1 MHANKL
7 SDEVLCNIF
16 LNSEPRTQV
25 IGAPAPISAPITIS
39 HVCRRWRKVALSIG
53 ELWSFLDITLDPEL
67 WKVTMDIFF
76 TWLQRSGRSPLNY
89 SLKCVLGEDDGA
101 QPHLTAEYMVKR
113 LISHQ
118 ARWENVWLDCSALVS
133 FDFPGIRLQRTP
145 MLKSLNLDFHF
156 ETYKGEVLEA
166 QVNVAHSPHLEELK
180 LSGSYVLEVGRK
192 PIRNMSSLSNLQFYG
207 EHSDDSVK
215 HQCLNLLRVAPNLQL
230 FRGSFIHSAANVISQ
245 PLPKEKDVPF
255 THEMEFLILEHGNP
269 APYIIDKLT
278 LPFLKS
284 LHYDGYDTIGEGDIL
299 LKFVQRSL
307 PPLTYLWISTFEL
320 EEDKLISILRLLP
333 ALRDLGLKYMALT
346 TQFFREFTPR
356 VTCDEPHPSSPR
368 VDTPSGV
375 ESPSAS
381 EDNSASVHVTE
392 DTPGAPACSSTEDA
406 TDVEDVEEGVSTSDD
421 ESQALDSFIAQDE
434 VPKEAGSSSS
444 GEVDRNEVEN
454 TSVWKAAACTAETS
468 SPGGTPKSS
477 EASFASE
484 ASGNSLVPGTMSR
497 EIRSRRDAS
506 DGVLCPALRSL
517 ELDWL
522 FLGDDNVT
530 VIKSICEMAKVRS
543 NLFKSFDTIQFDG
556 EEYELPYDFNDEEYE
571 KLAKIVE
578 DEKWVRVEGED
589 AEWMRMH

>member
-7 SDEVLCNIF
+7 SDEVLRNIF
-16 LNSEPRTQV
+16 LNSEPRMQV
-25 IGAPAPISAPITIS
+25 IGAPAPISSPITIS
-39 HVCRRWRKVALSIG
+39 HVCRRWRKVALSVG

-76 TWLQRSGRSPLNY
+76 TWLQRSGKSPLNY

-133 FDFPGIRLQRTP
+133 FDFPGIRLQRMP
-145 MLKSLNLDFHF
+145 MLKSLNLDFNF

-166 QVNVAHSPHLEELK
+166 QVNVAHSPYLEELNV
-180 LSGSYVLEVGRK
+180 SGSYVLEVGRK
-192 PIRNMSSLSNLQFYG
+192 PIRNMTSMSNLQFYG

-245 PLPKEKDVPF
+245 PLPNEKDVPF
-255 THEMEFLILEHGNP
+255 SHELEFLVLEHGNP
-269 APYIIDKLT
+269 APDIIDKLT

-284 LHYDGYDTIGEGDIL
+284 LCYDGYDTIGEGDIL

-346 TQFFREFTPR
+346 TQFFRELTPQM
-356 VTCDEPHPSSPR
+356 TCDESHPSTSR
-368 VDTPSGV
+368 VDTPPGV

-381 EDNSASVHVTE
+381 EDNSASGHVTE
-392 DTPGAPACSSTEDA
+392 DTPGAPACSSIEDA
-406 TDVEDVEEGVSTSDD
+406 PDVEEGSSTSDD
-421 ESQALDSFIAQDE
+421 ESKALESFIARDE
-434 VPKEAGSSSS
+434 VPKAAGSSSS
-444 GEVDRNEVEN
+444 SDG
-454 TSVWKAAACTAETS
+454 S
-468 SPGGTPKSS
+468 PKSLGAS
-477 EASFASE
+477 SAPEASR
-484 ASGNSLVPGTMSR
+484 NSSVPGTMPR
-497 EIRSRRDAS
+497 EIRSQRDVS
-506 DGVLCPALRSL
+506 DGVLCPALKSL

-530 VIKSICEMAKVRS
+530 VIKSICDMAKVRS

-556 EEYELPYDFNDEEYE
+556 EEYELPYNFNDEEYE

-578 DEKWVRVEGED
+578 DKKWFRVEGGD
-589 AEWMRMH
+589 AEWVRMH

>member
-25 IGAPAPISAPITIS
+25 IGAPAPISSPITIS

-118 ARWENVWLDCSALVS
+118 ARWENVWLDCSAFVS
-133 FDFPGIRLQRTP
+133 FDFPGIRLQRMP
-145 MLKSLNLDFHF
+145 MLKSLNLDFNF

-166 QVNVAHSPHLEELK
+166 QVNVAHSPYLEELK

-192 PIRNMSSLSNLQFYG
+192 PIRNMSSMSNLQFYG

-255 THEMEFLILEHGNP
+255 THGLEFLILEHGNP

-278 LPFLKS
+278 LPFVKS
-284 LHYDGYDTIGEGDIL
+284 LYYDGYDTIGEGDIL

-320 EEDKLISILRLLP
+320 EEDKLIAILRLLP

-346 TQFFREFTPR
+346 TQLFREFTPQM
-356 VTCDEPHPSSPR
+356 TCDEPHPSTPR
-368 VDTPSGV
+368 VDTPPGV

-392 DTPGAPACSSTEDA
+392 DTPGTPACSSAEDA
-406 TDVEDVEEGVSTSDD
+406 PNVEEEFSTSDGN
-421 ESQALDSFIAQDE
+421 SKALDSSIARDE
-434 VPKEAGSSSS
+434 VLKESGSSSS
-444 GEVDRNEVEN
+444 GEGDREEA
-454 TSVWKAAACTAETS
+454 SVLNATARRAETS
-468 SPGGTPKSS
+468 SSSDNAPKSFGTS
-477 EASFASE
+477 SAPET
-484 ASGNSLVPGTMSR
+484 SGNPSVPDTTSI

-506 DGVLCPALRSL
+506 DGVLCPALKSL

-530 VIKSICEMAKVRS
+530 VIKSICDMAKVRS

-556 EEYELPYDFNDEEYE
+556 EEYGLPYDFNDEEYE

-578 DEKWVRVEGED
+578 DKKWVRVEGED
-589 AEWMRMH
+589 AEWVRMH